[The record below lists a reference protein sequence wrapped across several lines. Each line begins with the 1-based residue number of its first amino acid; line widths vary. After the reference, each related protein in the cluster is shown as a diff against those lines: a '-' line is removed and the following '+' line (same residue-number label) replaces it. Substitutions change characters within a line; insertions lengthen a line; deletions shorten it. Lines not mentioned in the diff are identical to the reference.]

1 MGSRDKSLH
10 FINLIWEHAPFSAIQ
25 AMNLLLYLLI
35 STILFPPREERG
47 KNSNQ
52 SAQLGKSAD

>member
-1 MGSRDKSLH
+1 MGSRDKSFH
-10 FINLIWEHAPFSAIQ
+10 FMNLIWQHAPFSAIQ

-35 STILFPPREERG
+35 STILFPPREGRG

-52 SAQLGKSAD
+52 SAQLSESAH